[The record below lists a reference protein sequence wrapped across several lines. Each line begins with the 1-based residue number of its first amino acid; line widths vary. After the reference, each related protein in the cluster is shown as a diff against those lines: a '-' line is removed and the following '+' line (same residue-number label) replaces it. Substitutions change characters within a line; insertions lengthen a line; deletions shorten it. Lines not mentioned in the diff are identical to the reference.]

1 MNNPLHISL
10 LVSFINQSVI
20 NELGILSLSL
30 FCIWGPLLYAYSTDS
45 GAWSP
50 RRKMDFQLGRYKET
64 FFVVAPLD
72 IPSPFPPVNSSYR
85 KLFFNS
91 LVFSIYI
98 SISKEDI

>member
-1 MNNPLHISL
+1 M
-10 LVSFINQSVI
+10 
-20 NELGILSLSL
+20 G
-30 FCIWGPLLYAYSTDS
+30 
-45 GAWSP
+45 
-50 RRKMDFQLGRYKET
+50 FQLGRYKET
-64 FFVVAPLD
+64 FFVVVAPLN